1 MAHVGRSVNQWYNA
15 SATGAS
21 STIFLVKLAFDGKH
35 SNNWLSFLSAPEY
48 LPSTDLKSI
57 KTKKIKRTQWNL
69 EYATRSN
76 LSLQNDSSMP

>member
-1 MAHVGRSVNQWYNA
+1 MEPPMAHVGRSVNQWYNA

-48 LPSTDLKSI
+48 LLSTDLKSI
-57 KTKKIKRTQWNL
+57 KTKKIKK
-69 EYATRSN
+69 E
-76 LSLQNDSSMP
+76 